1 VVQTV
6 DLAVLD
12 AVEALCRTFQRLTG
26 RTNVWLAVQLTNVS
40 IVVYFVWAALFFW
53 QRDLPTRLFVGAF
66 CGGVLW
72 ALTQTVLKDPI
83 ELYEAQAYRRVAK
96 GLRNPRRVRDVSL
109 RISFLTL
116 TVLLAGPIAFVYA
129 NQQQTVLLLG
139 YSLILLTTIAL
150 YLLACDPLPPCRS
163 AVRDWLDAMAAAR
176 GRAAPQRSLHE
187 RAESSTRSE
196 WPR

>member
-1 VVQTV
+1 VQIV
-6 DLAVLD
+6 DTAVLD
-12 AVEALCRTFQRLTG
+12 ATEALCRWFQRLTG

-53 QRDLPTRLFVGAF
+53 RQDLPTRVFVGTF

-83 ELYEAQAYRRVAK
+83 ELYEAQAYRRVAN
-96 GLRNPRRVRDVSL
+96 GLRNPRRIRDMSL

-116 TVLLAGPIAFVYA
+116 TFLLAGPIAFVYA
-129 NQQQTVLLLG
+129 NQQQTVVVLG

-150 YLLACDPLPPCRS
+150 YLLACDPLPPCRGL
-163 AVRDWLDAMAAAR
+163 VRGWLGAMAAAR
-176 GRAAPQRSLHE
+176 GRAEPQRSL
-187 RAESSTRSE
+187 RGPAESSTRSE
-196 WPR
+196 SPR